1 MKSYDYAKRHGV
13 EEISWQ
19 RFADLSAKLAEML
32 HSEELEMILG
42 IARAGLFPAT
52 AVACAL
58 RREFYPVRVTRR
70 FGDQIKYE
78 RPVWRVDVPSAVL
91 GKRVALIDEISDS
104 GETLALVA
112 GRASE
117 RGAKR
122 VITASMVSHSWA
134 DPMPDVTALVSDALI
149 IFPWDRWV
157 YLNRKWQIHPEL
169 AAALKLQNSSQ
180 EGL

>member
-1 MKSYDYAKRHGV
+1 MKGYDYAKRRGV

-32 HSEELEMILG
+32 HSKELEMILG

-70 FGDQIKYE
+70 FGDRVKYE

-104 GETLALVA
+104 GETLWLWSRG
-112 GRASE
+112 GRLNAAPSVSSPLAWSAT
-117 RGAKR
+117 RGRTLCRMSPLWSA
-122 VITASMVSHSWA
+122 
-134 DPMPDVTALVSDALI
+134 MP
-149 IFPWDRWV
+149 
-157 YLNRKWQIHPEL
+157 
-169 AAALKLQNSSQ
+169 
-180 EGL
+180 

>member
-1 MKSYDYAKRHGV
+1 MKSYDYGKRRGV

-32 HSEELEMILG
+32 HSEELEIILG

-70 FGDQIKYE
+70 FGDQVKYE
-78 RPVWRVDVPSAVL
+78 RPVWRVDVPSAVA
-91 GKRVALIDEISDS
+91 GKRVALIDEIADS

-112 GRASE
+112 GWVSE
-117 RGAKR
+117 RGASR
-122 VITASMVSHSWA
+122 VITASLVSHSWA
-134 DPMPDVTALVSDALI
+134 DPMPQVTALVSDALI
-149 IFPWDRWV
+149 IFPWDRQV
-157 YLNRKWQIHPEL
+157 YLNGEWQIHPEL
-169 AAALKLQNSSQ
+169 AAALKLQNGPP